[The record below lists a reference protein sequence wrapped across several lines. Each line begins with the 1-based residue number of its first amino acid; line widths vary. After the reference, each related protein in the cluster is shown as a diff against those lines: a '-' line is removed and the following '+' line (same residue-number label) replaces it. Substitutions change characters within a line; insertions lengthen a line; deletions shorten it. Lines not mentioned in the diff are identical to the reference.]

1 MLRLQRD
8 PTYTGLNKFL
18 VNHCWFD
25 WVGVGERAWN
35 LWISCILWT
44 LLSLKKPRQLLNPK
58 WRTNP
63 PPQNCRRCK
72 RKRNWAKS
80 QTRSARGSHYN
91 PSGYSCGCPAG
102 HCHVYSMEKI
112 KGLWRQVKMSPLDL
126 DPTFESMS
134 GLITKE
140 LCHDCLFG
148 LAWLSLLYMLS
159 TFLWYYCLCFERW
172 L

>member
-80 QTRSARGSHYN
+80 QTRECPWFSLQ
-91 PSGYSCGCPAG
+91 PFWLFLWLSC
-102 HCHVYSMEKI
+102 
-112 KGLWRQVKMSPLDL
+112 WPL
-126 DPTFESMS
+126 S
-134 GLITKE
+134 
-140 LCHDCLFG
+140 CLFDG
-148 LAWLSLLYMLS
+148 KNQGPLEASKNEPLGFGPYLWKHVWPNYQGTLSWLSVWFGL
-159 TFLWYYCLCFERW
+159 T
-172 L
+172 